1 MILYHGSNVDIESID
16 LGRSSVG
23 KDFGC
28 GFYLTASREQAERMG
43 RRRAKLYGGEMVVST
58 FEFDEN
64 AAREAGLNIKDFGT
78 YSKEWADF
86 VLANRKNDTRT
97 QIHDFDIVHGP
108 IANDDVGFQ
117 IRRLLAGMITI
128 ETFLE
133 ELKYKEGITYQ
144 YFFATERSV
153 QFLKKL

>member
-16 LGRSSVG
+16 LRRSSVG

-28 GFYLTASREQAERMG
+28 GFYLTANKEQAERMG
-43 RRRAKLYGGEMVVST
+43 RRRARLYGGEMVVSS
-58 FEFDEN
+58 FEFDEK
-64 AAREAGLNIKDFGT
+64 AAREAGMNIKVFES

-86 VLANRKNDTRT
+86 ILANRKNDIRT

-108 IANDDVGFQ
+108 IANDDVGYQ
-117 IRRLLAGMITI
+117 IRRLLAGLITI
-128 ETFLE
+128 ETFLN
-133 ELKYKEGITYQ
+133 ELKFKEGVTYQ

>member
-16 LGRSSVG
+16 LSRSSVG

-28 GFYLTASREQAERMG
+28 GFYLTASKEQAERMG
-43 RRRAKLYGGEMVVST
+43 KRRARLYGGEMVVSS
-58 FEFDEN
+58 FEFDEK
-64 AAREAGLNIKDFGT
+64 AAREAGINIKVFES

-86 VLANRKNDTRT
+86 ILANRKNDTRT

-108 IANDDVGFQ
+108 IANDDVGYQ
-117 IRRLLAGMITI
+117 IRRLLAGLITI
-128 ETFLE
+128 ETFLN
-133 ELKYKEGITYQ
+133 ELKFKEGVTYQ

>member
-16 LGRSSVG
+16 LSRSSVG

-43 RRRAKLYGGEMVVST
+43 RRRARLYGGEMVVST
-58 FEFDEN
+58 FDFDEN
-64 AAREAGLNIKDFGT
+64 AAREAGLNIKDFES

-86 VLANRKNDTRT
+86 ILANRKNDTRT
-97 QIHDFDIVHGP
+97 QIHDFDIVYGP
-108 IANDDVGFQ
+108 IANDDVGYQ

-133 ELKYKEGITYQ
+133 ELKYKEGVTYQ

>member
-16 LGRSSVG
+16 LSRSSVG
-23 KDFGC
+23 KDFGG

-43 RRRAKLYGGEMVVST
+43 RRRARLYGGEMVVST
-58 FEFDEN
+58 FDFDEN
-64 AAREAGLNIKDFGT
+64 AAREAGLNIKDFES

-86 VLANRKNDTRT
+86 ILANRKNDTRT
-97 QIHDFDIVHGP
+97 QIHEFDIVHGP
-108 IANDDVGFQ
+108 IANDDVGYQ

-133 ELKYKEGITYQ
+133 ELKYKEGVTYQ

>member
-1 MILYHGSNVDIESID
+1 MIELDN
-16 LGRSSVG
+16 
-23 KDFGC
+23 
-28 GFYLTASREQAERMG
+28 
-43 RRRAKLYGGEMVVST
+43 
-58 FEFDEN
+58 
-64 AAREAGLNIKDFGT
+64 EAGWIQCCNGVRDRQISFAT
-78 YSKEWADF
+78 ATEP
-86 VLANRKNDTRT
+86 

-108 IANDDVGFQ
+108 IANDDVGYQ

>member
-1 MILYHGSNVDIESID
+1 MILYHGSNVDMESID
-16 LGRSSVG
+16 LSRSSVG

-43 RRRAKLYGGEMVVST
+43 RRRARLYGGEMVVSS
-58 FEFDEN
+58 FEFDEK
-64 AAREAGLNIKDFGT
+64 AAREAGLNIKDFLS

-128 ETFLE
+128 ETFLN
-133 ELKYKEGITYQ
+133 ELKFKEGVTYQ

>member
-16 LGRSSVG
+16 LSRSSVG

-28 GFYLTASREQAERMG
+28 GFYLTASKEQAERMS
-43 RRRAKLYGGEMVVST
+43 RRRARLYGGEMVVSS
-58 FEFDEN
+58 FEFDEK
-64 AAREAGLNIKDFGT
+64 AAREAGMNIKVFES

-86 VLANRKNDTRT
+86 ILANRKNDTRT
-97 QIHDFDIVHGP
+97 QIHVFDIVHGP
-108 IANDDVGFQ
+108 IANDDVGYQ
-117 IRRLLAGMITI
+117 IRRLLAGLITI
-128 ETFLE
+128 ETFLN
-133 ELKYKEGITYQ
+133 ELKFKEGVTYQ

>member
-1 MILYHGSNVDIESID
+1 MILYHGSNVDIASID
-16 LGRSSVG
+16 LSRSSVG

-28 GFYLTASREQAERMG
+28 GFYLTASKEQAERMG
-43 RRRAKLYGGEMVVST
+43 WRRARLYGGEMVVSS
-58 FEFDEN
+58 FEFDEK
-64 AAREAGLNIKDFGT
+64 AAREAGMNIKVFES

-86 VLANRKNDTRT
+86 ILANRKNDTRT

-108 IANDDVGFQ
+108 IANDDVGYQ
-117 IRRLLAGMITI
+117 IRRLLAGLITI
-128 ETFLE
+128 ETFLN
-133 ELKYKEGITYQ
+133 ELKFKEGVTYQ

>member
-1 MILYHGSNVDIESID
+1 MILYHGSNMDIESID
-16 LGRSSVG
+16 LERSSVG

-43 RRRAKLYGGEMVVST
+43 RRRARLYGGEMVVST

-64 AAREAGLNIKDFGT
+64 AARAAGL
-78 YSKEWADF
+78 
-86 VLANRKNDTRT
+86 
-97 QIHDFDIVHGP
+97 
-108 IANDDVGFQ
+108 
-117 IRRLLAGMITI
+117 ITI
-128 ETFLE
+128 ETFLN
-133 ELKYKEGITYQ
+133 ELKFKEGVTYQ

>member
-16 LGRSSVG
+16 LSRSSVG

-28 GFYLTASREQAERMG
+28 GFYLTASKEQAERMG
-43 RRRAKLYGGEMVVST
+43 KRRARLYGGEMVVSS
-58 FEFDEN
+58 FEFDEK
-64 AAREAGLNIKDFGT
+64 AAREAGMNIKVFES

-86 VLANRKNDTRT
+86 ILANRKNDTRT

-108 IANDDVGFQ
+108 IANDDVGYQ
-117 IRRLLAGMITI
+117 IRRLLAGLITI
-128 ETFLE
+128 ETLLK
-133 ELKYKEGITYQ
+133 ELKFKEGATYQ

>member
-16 LGRSSVG
+16 LSRSSVG

-28 GFYLTASREQAERMG
+28 GFYLTASKEQAERMG
-43 RRRAKLYGGEMVVST
+43 RRRARLYGGEMVVSS
-58 FEFDEN
+58 FDFDEK
-64 AAREAGLNIKDFGT
+64 AAREAGLNIKDFLS

-128 ETFLE
+128 ETFLN
-133 ELKYKEGITYQ
+133 ELKFKEGVTYQ

>member
-43 RRRAKLYGGEMVVST
+43 RRRARLYGGEMVVST
-58 FEFDEN
+58 FEFDEK
-64 AAREAGLNIKDFGT
+64 AAREAGLNIKDFLS

-128 ETFLE
+128 ETFLN
-133 ELKYKEGITYQ
+133 ELKFKEGVTYQ

>member
-16 LGRSSVG
+16 LSRSSVG

-28 GFYLTASREQAERMG
+28 GFYLTANKEQAERMG
-43 RRRAKLYGGEMVVST
+43 KRRARLYGGEMVVSS
-58 FEFDEN
+58 FEFDEK
-64 AAREAGLNIKDFGT
+64 AAREAGMNIKVFES

-86 VLANRKNDTRT
+86 ILANRKNDTRT
-97 QIHDFDIVHGP
+97 QIHVFDIVHGP
-108 IANDDVGFQ
+108 IANDDVGYQ
-117 IRRLLAGMITI
+117 IRRLLAGLITI
-128 ETFLE
+128 ETFLN
-133 ELKYKEGITYQ
+133 ELKFKEGVTYQ